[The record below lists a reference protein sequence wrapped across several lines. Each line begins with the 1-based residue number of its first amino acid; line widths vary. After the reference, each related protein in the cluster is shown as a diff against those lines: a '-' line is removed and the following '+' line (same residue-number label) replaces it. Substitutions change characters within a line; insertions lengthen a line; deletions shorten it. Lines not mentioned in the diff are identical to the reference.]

1 MRTAN
6 TSSPEGQKEERR
18 KNPLAILALLSLTA
32 CGWWDR
38 GVAYLTGY
46 QIIRVKETGVQYVAF
61 HTGAAV
67 LIDLDG
73 KPQAC
78 RP

>member
-1 MRTAN
+1 MKKTI
-6 TSSPEGQKEERR
+6 
-18 KNPLAILALLSLTA
+18 AIAALLSLTA

-46 QIIRVKETGVQYVAF
+46 QIICVKETGVEYVAF
-61 HTGAAV
+61 NTGAAI
-67 LIDLDG
+67 LIDQDG